1 MKKIFLFVIFCQF
14 LLASFAQFNEHQKN
28 IRNIL
33 SSHTPDSVKCKT
45 LIDSGYQYALA
56 ASPVALIY
64 IPEAQ
69 KIINND
75 NSEGRILR
83 QSQINNTT
91 GIYYMF
97 IGKYDS
103 AVIYYNKSRELGEKY
118 NNDLIIAKSYNN
130 LGNVAQYKAD
140 FESAIN
146 YNLKALEYFD
156 KVNDSTGIA
165 GALGNLANN
174 YLRLHQIPKAIE
186 ELRQAIS
193 IAQKKDNKR
202 LLANLFNTMATA
214 YGEAKNDSFTIY
226 QMKAYFLYK
235 ELNNLKGLTTAAINL
250 GEIYMDKKKNDSALH
265 YFKEGIQYATELD
278 DIQNLGTLYNS
289 LGILYHGEKNSRAAS
304 VAIDSAIYYSSLSG
318 DKLSLSKSYKEKS
331 ALLYDQ
337 NDYKQGYEYFKK
349 YSVLNDSIFNDN
361 MQSSIAEMQTKYETE
376 KKEREIQEQ
385 KFKLAKKNYWIAGIS
400 LLLIG
405 GVLLSVSWA
414 KRIRLRNQKRLQ
426 AEIIKHQD
434 MATKAVIEAEEKER
448 KRIAGDLHD
457 GVGQIM
463 SAVKMNLSN
472 FENKTQFKTEDDRL
486 SFEKIIALVD
496 ESCKEVRSVSHNMM
510 PNALLKS
517 GLSSAVKEFVD
528 KIDHSVLKVNLYS
541 EGLNQRLDSNIETV
555 LYRVIQE
562 CVNNVIKHSGANQLD
577 ISLIKDKD
585 GIAATI
591 EDNGKGFDPS
601 MIGKSDGIG
610 LKNIVTRI
618 QYLKGTVDFD
628 TSPGKGTLVAIH
640 VPTTNTAPAI

>member
-1 MKKIFLFVIFCQF
+1 MKKAVLFIFCIQ
-14 LLASFAQFNEHQKN
+14 LLLSAFAQHNEHQN
-28 IRNIL
+28 DIHNIL
-33 SSHTPDSVKCKT
+33 SSHTADSSKVKI
-45 LIDSGYQYALA
+45 LIDSGYKYALA
-56 ASPVALIY
+56 ASPVALLY
-64 IPEAQ
+64 VQEAQ
-69 KIINND
+69 KILGKD
-75 NSEGRILR
+75 NSEGTINR
-83 QSQINNTT
+83 QSKLYNTS
-91 GIYYMF
+91 GIYYMY

-103 AVIYYNKSRELGEKY
+103 AIAYYNKSKDLGEKY

-130 LGNVAQYKAD
+130 LGNIAQYKAD
-140 FESAIN
+140 FQSAIN
-146 YNLKALEYFD
+146 YNLKALEYFE
-156 KVNDSTGIA
+156 KINDSVGIA
-165 GALGNLANN
+165 GAQGNLANN
-174 YLRLHQIPKAIE
+174 YLRVNQISKAIE
-186 ELRQAIS
+186 ELRKAIS
-193 IAQKKDNKR
+193 IAQKKNEKR

-226 QMKAYFLYK
+226 QMKAYQLYK
-235 ELNNLKGLTTAAINL
+235 ELNNLKGLATTTINL
-250 GEIYMDKKKNDSALH
+250 GEIYVDKKQNDSALH
-265 YFKEGIQYATELD
+265 YFKEGIQYAMELED
-278 DIQNLGTLYNS
+278 VQNLGTLYSS
-289 LGILYHGEKNSRAAS
+289 LAILYHGERKIREANSA
-304 VAIDSAIYYSSLSG
+304 VDSAIHYSTLSG

-361 MQSSIAEMQTKYETE
+361 MQTSIAEMQTKYETE
-376 KKEREIQEQ
+376 KKERQIAEQ
-385 KFKLAKKNYWIAGIS
+385 SFRLAKKNYWIAGIS

-405 GVLLSVSWA
+405 GVLLSISWT
-414 KRIRLRNQKRLQ
+414 KRVRLRNEKRLQ

-434 MATKAVIEAEEKER
+434 IATKAVIEAEEKER

-472 FENKTQFKTEDDRL
+472 FENKTYFKSEDDRL
-486 SFEKIIALVD
+486 RFEKIIALVD

-577 ISLIKDKD
+577 ISLIKDND
-585 GIAATI
+585 GISATI
-591 EDNGKGFDPS
+591 EDNGKGFDPLL
-601 MIGKSDGIG
+601 IGKADGIG
-610 LKNIVTRI
+610 LKNIITRI

-628 TSPGKGTLVAIH
+628 TKPGKGTLVAIH
-640 VPTTNTAPAI
+640 VPTTTKVAAI